1 MFKQYTTKVVP
12 GLLLVVH
19 ANCAFYISFS
29 SFKKSFSVTLT
40 IVAADTVVPASLL
53 MGIKL
58 LESSERTLLN
68 RQVAYS

>member
-1 MFKQYTTKVVP
+1 MFKQYTTKVVL
-12 GLLLVVH
+12 GLLLVVQ

-29 SFKKSFSVTLT
+29 SFKKSFYVTLI
-40 IVAADTVVPASLL
+40 IVAADRVVPASLL

-68 RQVAYS
+68 R